1 MDRLECFIG
10 SVDGTI
16 RINRSQTQI
25 VQFILRG
32 KENISTKNIYPLPLC
47 YYVITNKF
55 RQFFTII
62 PFFAANRLY
71 TK

>member
-25 VQFILRG
+25 VQFILCG
-32 KENISTKNIYPLPLC
+32 KENISTKNIYPFMLC
-47 YYVITNKF
+47 YNMITNKF
-55 RQFFTII
+55 RQFFAII
-62 PFFAANRLY
+62 PFFAAHRIY